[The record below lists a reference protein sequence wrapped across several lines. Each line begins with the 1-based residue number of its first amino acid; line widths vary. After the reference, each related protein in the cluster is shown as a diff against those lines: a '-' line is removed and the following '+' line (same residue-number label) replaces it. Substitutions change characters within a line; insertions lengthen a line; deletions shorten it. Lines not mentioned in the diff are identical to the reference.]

1 MSKEANSQYL
11 LEVKHEYSRQLC
23 NLLVPVMYEGIL
35 SIYNEATKNKKDT
48 PMKVFQILLSRIPQ
62 WNQHIITNEYQR
74 ILNKTQCDFIADL
87 ITAVFISHAKILSSV
102 KSKKK
107 SKTLNLK
114 VPNGDYFIHKAY
126 IECARHFW
134 KNPYLFCDNFSSIEY
149 QRNMREAES
158 IIEQSINETVRK
170 LLPVKNILQQYINLD
185 ESSSSDSSSSS
196 SESSSDD
203 DNNTD
208 KKKKKK
214 KKSNKY
220 GNESDT
226 DPDAVITKESIREK
240 QYITNNMTERDK
252 KQLEK
257 MVKTTLAS
265 TPKDTSIIEPTDTD
279 GCFSMYSI
287 GNDTKLDKVDTQL
300 TQEFVKEEIPIQ
312 TDNIKTVVISPSNS
326 FMTGVEEI
334 TLNDFNMDNE
344 ILVGNNYDNI
354 DMGYDGINNCID
366 LQETPI
372 DTDINIHNIELTKT
386 PIDTDINID
395 NIELSETPID
405 TTDINQ
411 LNVDLNDTY
420 TINEMNTTNIN
431 MPEPIID
438 IFIENT
444 PTQKDTS
451 IEKNYNLLLPKPSS
465 IMSDIRSM
473 NSRIDEKLEKQ
484 SDTISTSKKTDV
496 STSKKTDVTDAKSV
510 SATIKVHDIPQ
521 PATSIVKNVTITQPT
536 DSQTQT
542 RQPNLKKKT
551 ETSGG
556 GNTKYSF
563 F

>member
-23 NLLVPVMYEGIL
+23 NLLVPVMYEGIH

-48 PMKVFQILLSRIPQ
+48 PMKIFQILLSRIPQ

-134 KNPYLFCDNFSSIEY
+134 KNPYLFCDNFSTIEY

-196 SESSSDD
+196 SSDSSSDD

-214 KKSNKY
+214 KSKKY
-220 GNESDT
+220 TGESDT
-226 DPDAVITKESIREK
+226 DPDAIITKESIREK
-240 QYITNNMTERDK
+240 EYITNNMTHRDK
-252 KQLEK
+252 KHLEK

-265 TPKDTSIIEPTDTD
+265 TPKDTSIIEPTDID

-287 GNDTKLDKVDTQL
+287 GNDTPPNKIDIQSIH
-300 TQEFVKEEIPIQ
+300 EPIKEEIAIKN
-312 TDNIKTVVISPSNS
+312 DNIKTVVISPSNS
-326 FMTGVEEI
+326 FMAGVEEI
-334 TLNDFNMDNE
+334 TLNDFNMDDT
-344 ILVGNNYDNI
+344 ILDDNNYDNI
-354 DMGYDGINNCID
+354 DMGYDDSVNNCINVM
-366 LQETPI
+366 EIPI
-372 DTDINIHNIELTKT
+372 DKIDNIELQDEPIDIDVNIHNIELQEA
-386 PIDTDINID
+386 PIHTVNINQSNDACSI
-395 NIELSETPID
+395 NELN
-405 TTDINQ
+405 TTD
-411 LNVDLNDTY
+411 
-420 TINEMNTTNIN
+420 IN

-438 IFIENT
+438 IFIDNI
-444 PTQKDTS
+444 PAQKDKS
-451 IEKNYNLLLPKPSS
+451 IEKNYNILLPKPSS
-465 IMSDIRSM
+465 IMSDVRSM
-473 NSRIDEKLEKQ
+473 NSRIDEKLDKQ
-484 SDTISTSKKTDV
+484 SDTISTSKKTEV
-496 STSKKTDVTDAKSV
+496 SAAKSV
-510 SATIKVHDIPQ
+510 SATINAPNIPQ
-521 PATSIVKNVTITQPT
+521 PVGIIKNVTITQPT

-551 ETSGG
+551 DTSG

>member
-1 MSKEANSQYL
+1 MSKESNSQYL

-23 NLLVPVMYEGIL
+23 NLLVPVMYEGIH
-35 SIYNEATKNKKDT
+35 SIYSEATKNKKDT
-48 PMKVFQILLSRIPQ
+48 PMKIFQILLSRIPQ

-134 KNPYLFCDNFSSIEY
+134 KNPYLFCDNISTIEY

-185 ESSSSDSSSSS
+185 ESSSSSSDSSSSS
-196 SESSSDD
+196 SSSSNNDD
-203 DNNTD
+203 DDTETD

-214 KKSNKY
+214 KKSKKY

-252 KQLEK
+252 KHLEK
-257 MVKTTLAS
+257 LVKTTLAS
-265 TPKDTSIIEPTDTD
+265 TPKDLSIIEPTDID
-279 GCFSMYSI
+279 GCFSIYSI
-287 GNDTKLDKVDTQL
+287 GNNDVPINKLTTEMFDIKN
-300 TQEFVKEEIPIQ
+300 QEEAV
-312 TDNIKTVVISPSNS
+312 TDIKTVVISPNNS
-326 FMTGVEEI
+326 FMNGVEEI
-334 TLNDFNMDNE
+334 TLNDFNID
-344 ILVGNNYDNI
+344 NYDTNTDGDMNVYTEPIDINTDFNETFPMEMTEMDLKENFPFEIMETNSKEIFPMEITGIELDTKI
-354 DMGYDGINNCID
+354 DM
-366 LQETPI
+366 
-372 DTDINIHNIELTKT
+372 
-386 PIDTDINID
+386 
-395 NIELSETPID
+395 
-405 TTDINQ
+405 
-411 LNVDLNDTY
+411 
-420 TINEMNTTNIN
+420 N

-438 IFIENT
+438 IFPENT
-444 PTQKDTS
+444 RAEPI
-451 IEKNYNLLLPKPSS
+451 IEKKSVVLPKPSS
-465 IMSDIRSM
+465 IMSDMRSM
-473 NSRIDEKLEKQ
+473 NSRIDEKLERENDNV
-484 SDTISTSKKTDV
+484 SSKKTEA
-496 STSKKTDVTDAKSV
+496 TSKSASV
-510 SATIKVHDIPQ
+510 SIKQQEQPQ
-521 PATSIVKNVTITQPT
+521 IKNITITQPT
-536 DSQTQT
+536 DTPTQT

-551 ETSGG
+551 DTSLNTQTQTQQPTSGS
-556 GNTKYSF
+556 NPKYSF

>member
-1 MSKEANSQYL
+1 MSKESNSQYL

-23 NLLVPVMYEGIL
+23 NLLVPVMYEGIH
-35 SIYNEATKNKKDT
+35 SIYSEATKNKKDT
-48 PMKVFQILLSRIPQ
+48 PMKIFQILLSRIPQ

-134 KNPYLFCDNFSSIEY
+134 KNPYLFCDNISTIEY

-185 ESSSSDSSSSS
+185 ESSSSSSDSSSS
-196 SESSSDD
+196 SESSS
-203 DNNTD
+203 NNDEDTEKE

-226 DPDAVITKESIREK
+226 DPDAIITKESMREK

-257 MVKTTLAS
+257 LVKTTLAS
-265 TPKDTSIIEPTDTD
+265 TPKDVSIIEPTDID
-279 GCFSMYSI
+279 GCFSTYSI
-287 GNDTKLDKVDTQL
+287 GNNDAPINEFTTEIFDTQNQKQDEP
-300 TQEFVKEEIPIQ
+300 TA
-312 TDNIKTVVISPSNS
+312 NIKTVVLSPNNS
-326 FMTGVEEI
+326 FMNGVEEI
-334 TLNDFNMDNE
+334 TLNDFN
-344 ILVGNNYDNI
+344 
-354 DMGYDGINNCID
+354 
-366 LQETPI
+366 I
-372 DTDINIHNIELTKT
+372 DTDCTNMDINLCAE
-386 PIDTDINID
+386 PIDINTNFNEPFPMEITEMNLNETFPMEITETNLNETFPMEINEIEPKNNINID
-395 NIELSETPID
+395 IS
-405 TTDINQ
+405 
-411 LNVDLNDTY
+411 
-420 TINEMNTTNIN
+420 

-438 IFIENT
+438 IFPEIIQTE
-444 PTQKDTS
+444 PS
-451 IEKNYNLLLPKPSS
+451 IEKKNDTLLPKPSS
-465 IMSDIRSM
+465 IMSDMRSM
-473 NSRIDEKLEKQ
+473 NSRIDEKLEREN
-484 SDTISTSKKTDV
+484 DTVSSKKTG
-496 STSKKTDVTDAKSV
+496 TASKSASV
-510 SATIKVHDIPQ
+510 SIKQQEIPEQ
-521 PATSIVKNVTITQPT
+521 QHIKNITITQSNDTP
-536 DSQTQT
+536 TQT

-551 ETSGG
+551 DTSLNTQTQTPPPAPTGG
-556 GNTKYSF
+556 ANPKYSF

>member
-1 MSKEANSQYL
+1 MSKESNSQYL

-23 NLLVPVMYEGIL
+23 NLLVPVMYEGIH
-35 SIYNEATKNKKDT
+35 SIYTEATKNKKDT
-48 PMKVFQILLSRIPQ
+48 PMKIFQILLSRIPQ

-134 KNPYLFCDNFSSIEY
+134 KNPYLFCDNISTIEY

-185 ESSSSDSSSSS
+185 ESSSSS
-196 SESSSDD
+196 SESSSSSDSSSNDD
-203 DNNTD
+203 DDDTETD
-208 KKKKKK
+208 RKKNKKSK
-214 KKSNKY
+214 KKSKKY

-226 DPDAVITKESIREK
+226 DPDAVITKESMREK

-252 KQLEK
+252 KHLEK
-257 MVKTTLAS
+257 LVKTTLAS
-265 TPKDTSIIEPTDTD
+265 APKEVSIIEPTDTD

-287 GNDTKLDKVDTQL
+287 GNNDN
-300 TQEFVKEEIPIQ
+300 PI
-312 TDNIKTVVISPSNS
+312 DVEPASDVKTVVISPTNS
-326 FMTGVEEI
+326 FMNGVEDI
-334 TLNDFNMDNE
+334 TLNDFNLDNDDDIYAE
-344 ILVGNNYDNI
+344 
-354 DMGYDGINNCID
+354 
-366 LQETPI
+366 PI
-372 DTDINIHNIELTKT
+372 DINTDCN
-386 PIDTDINID
+386 
-395 NIELSETPID
+395 ETFPMEI
-405 TTDINQ
+405 TEM
-411 LNVDLNDTY
+411 DLNENFPMEITEIQSDPFTP
-420 TINEMNTTNIN
+420 MMS

-438 IFIENT
+438 VFLPENIQT
-444 PTQKDTS
+444 EPS
-451 IEKNYNLLLPKPSS
+451 IEKKTDTLLPKPSS

-473 NSRIDEKLEKQ
+473 NSRIDETLEKENDNI
-484 SDTISTSKKTDV
+484 SSIKKDTG
-496 STSKKTDVTDAKSV
+496 AKSASV
-510 SATIKVHDIPQ
+510 SSIKKDIGSKSASVSIKQSSHPEQQDQPDQPEQPQ
-521 PATSIVKNVTITQPT
+521 IKNITITQST
-536 DSQTQT
+536 DTLTQT

-551 ETSGG
+551 DSSLNTQTQPQPPTGG
-556 GNTKYSF
+556 GTNAKYSF